1 MAWDV
6 FSGMAERVW
15 IFFVEGGRN
24 GVWDVLSGVANLCGM
39 FCQGC
44 EKMTLDVF
52 SPDTLSYIQ
61 FILKI
66 QTKIVSEYDQ
76 EIPQSQTAENP
87 KAPRGRAT
95 QQSRHNRKTN

>member
-15 IFFVEGGRN
+15 VFFVEGGRN

-52 SPDTLSYIQ
+52 S
-61 FILKI
+61 
-66 QTKIVSEYDQ
+66 
-76 EIPQSQTAENP
+76 
-87 KAPRGRAT
+87 
-95 QQSRHNRKTN
+95 